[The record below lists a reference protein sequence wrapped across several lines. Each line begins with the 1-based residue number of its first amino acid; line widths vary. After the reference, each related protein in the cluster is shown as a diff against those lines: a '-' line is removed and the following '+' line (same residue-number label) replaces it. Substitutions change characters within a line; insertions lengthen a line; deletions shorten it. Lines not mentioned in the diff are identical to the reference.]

1 MINVEYVVGW
11 PMLFFEAKAYSTD
24 IATVVGKNQ
33 LTTGFRVLQMDFK
46 RVKATQIEKFTIH
59 FNNTSTF
66 STAHWDT
73 WLVLISEI
81 PVIVGWLL
89 ATYIPI
95 NNHRIVQES
104 RIY

>member
-1 MINVEYVVGW
+1 
-11 PMLFFEAKAYSTD
+11 MLFFEAKAYSTD
-24 IATVVGKNQ
+24 IATVVGNNQ
-33 LTTGFRVLQMDFK
+33 LTTSFRVHQMDFK
-46 RVKATQIEKFTIH
+46 RVKATQIDNFTIH

-66 STAHWDT
+66 STSHWDIYM
-73 WLVLISEI
+73 ISEI
-81 PVIVGWLL
+81 PMIVGWLL